1 MPRKAKTPHEKLRL
15 AQLAM
20 DEAKRE
26 LAEYEKK
33 EAEKTVKKLFK
44 KYKTYNFEEI
54 EAKMKEQVRKELL
67 EEIQLQ
73 PEETAEKG
81 QAQPE
86 NGELSAQAHVET
98 DRKTEAHPPAKEES
112 RAQPTSYTP
121 KKRVFDWPV

>member
-1 MPRKAKTPHEKLRL
+1 MPRKGKTPHEKLRL

-20 DEAKRE
+20 EEAKKE

-81 QAQPE
+81 QAQPH
-86 NGELSAQAHVET
+86 NGDLSAQAHGKT
-98 DRKTEAHPPAKEES
+98 DRKTEAHPPAKEEP

>member
-20 DEAKRE
+20 EEAKRE

-67 EEIQLQ
+67 EETQAQ
-73 PEETAEKG
+73 QERTAEKK
-81 QAQPE
+81 QAQYE
-86 NGELSAQAHVET
+86 GGNSLG
-98 DRKTEAHPPAKEES
+98 RTEAHVTNAKKVGCA
-112 RAQPTSYTP
+112 RADEYKP
-121 KKRVFDWPV
+121 KKPKTFSWNI

>member
-54 EAKMKEQVRKELL
+54 EAKMKEQVRMELL
-67 EEIQLQ
+67 EEIQSRQ
-73 PEETAEKG
+73 EETGGEG
-81 QAQPE
+81 QAQPD
-86 NGELSAQAHVET
+86 NSELSAQAHAGT
-98 DRKTEAHPPAKEES
+98 DSITEAQPPATEI
-112 RAQPTSYTP
+112 RHAHPTNYAL
-121 KKRVFDWPV
+121 KKKVFDWPL